1 MQVVS
6 VLKKQVIS
14 KLLLLWDN
22 DRYEQKDTLSLLH
35 LVSFA
40 AVFRLVTQRS
50 SPHAAVCGEE
60 RCVTSLTTA
69 AKETMLHLNLLF
81 PLQPGLRLHRFH
93 LQKLHLVN
101 IYDYVT

>member
-1 MQVVS
+1 MNMQVVS

-14 KLLLLWDN
+14 KLLVLWDD
-22 DRYEQKDTLSLLH
+22 DRSYEQKDTVSL
-35 LVSFA
+35 
-40 AVFRLVTQRS
+40 
-50 SPHAAVCGEE
+50 
-60 RCVTSLTTA
+60 
-69 AKETMLHLNLLF
+69 LHLNLLF